1 MGICFL
7 SEGGRK
13 DKIHIDKDKDE
24 DIKNIEE
31 NLLKEKD
38 SKQIENDKSSL
49 DFNILKEKKEEFEN
63 KFYELKKEIKDKQNY
78 YNEIQLFVEKIKT
91 EMSQENQ
98 LDLIYMNYNNIIK
111 QQKLKE
117 NIKKD
122 IFGEIKNIEF
132 FLDTIANNK
141 QNEIESLYKIIEE
154 NLLNLEIQKQNSEIH
169 LSNLENKINNLDVL
183 LKNLETKNNELKI
196 DYYPNNKIQLEQI
209 KKTINNKLIEY
220 KLVKNKFDEIFSYIK
235 KEPKIDEKYLNNSM
249 LLHYP
254 EIENNYKEIINP
266 KNNSQDLLINN
277 FIETCY
283 IYDEFDLYDRNYE
296 YQAVGLSNRVFL
308 EVNEINFFKDRII
321 KIIDFTID
329 NKNVKY
335 TYKNSKLT
343 FETIKLKNLE
353 IKNIHLKYK
362 QSKILTEGQKR
373 QRKIYREDEYGITKN
388 LRGRNA
394 LFNLIIKNDM
404 EIISFDEPIF
414 KKIKEDEYKL
424 EGLIP
429 KEGKITRVILSKKI
443 AKYKVY
449 YKKRIE
455 TKNKNNIKDITLTL
469 HYYFEEGGNKNN
481 DIKINRTTNP
491 QNNITKI
498 SKENRQYKIEFNNIK
513 QKFAEVKI
521 EIDLINI
528 CKGDWLC
535 DLTEEQIEK
544 LIPKDYKTN
553 KKKLKHIA
561 TNIIKTYDEKHKNDL
576 AKITDISKIGKWIKS
591 NIVYNENYKEEKQ
604 ITALEIYQNKIG
616 VCKQFTILYNA
627 LLYSLGYKCIYI
639 SGFAF
644 KDNDNFNLSD
654 AHCWSLV
661 RVNGKWLPFDATW
674 GIFSGKLPACHVFED
689 FFLKKNISSSIE
701 KDNLKHLD
709 EVYGKFIE

>member
-394 LFNLIIKNDM
+394 L
-404 EIISFDEPIF
+404 
-414 KKIKEDEYKL
+414 
-424 EGLIP
+424 
-429 KEGKITRVILSKKI
+429 
-443 AKYKVY
+443 
-449 YKKRIE
+449 
-455 TKNKNNIKDITLTL
+455 
-469 HYYFEEGGNKNN
+469 H
-481 DIKINRTTNP
+481 
-491 QNNITKI
+491 
-498 SKENRQYKIEFNNIK
+498 
-513 QKFAEVKI
+513 
-521 EIDLINI
+521 
-528 CKGDWLC
+528 
-535 DLTEEQIEK
+535 
-544 LIPKDYKTN
+544 
-553 KKKLKHIA
+553 
-561 TNIIKTYDEKHKNDL
+561 
-576 AKITDISKIGKWIKS
+576 
-591 NIVYNENYKEEKQ
+591 
-604 ITALEIYQNKIG
+604 
-616 VCKQFTILYNA
+616 
-627 LLYSLGYKCIYI
+627 
-639 SGFAF
+639 
-644 KDNDNFNLSD
+644 
-654 AHCWSLV
+654 
-661 RVNGKWLPFDATW
+661 
-674 GIFSGKLPACHVFED
+674 
-689 FFLKKNISSSIE
+689 
-701 KDNLKHLD
+701 
-709 EVYGKFIE
+709 

>member
-1 MGICFL
+1 MAFPLKNKLINIIIIFWNNKSPQMGICFL

-38 SKQIENDKSSL
+38 SKQIEKDNNSL

-91 EMSQENQ
+91 EISQENQ
-98 LDLIYMNYNNIIK
+98 LDSIYMNYNNIIK

-122 IFGEIKNIEF
+122 ILDEIKNIEF

-235 KEPKIDEKYLNNSM
+235 KERKIDEKYLNNSM
-249 LLHYP
+249 LLYYP

-343 FETIKLKNLE
+343 FETIKLK
-353 IKNIHLKYK
+353 I
-362 QSKILTEGQKR
+362 
-373 QRKIYREDEYGITKN
+373 
-388 LRGRNA
+388 
-394 LFNLIIKNDM
+394 
-404 EIISFDEPIF
+404 
-414 KKIKEDEYKL
+414 
-424 EGLIP
+424 
-429 KEGKITRVILSKKI
+429 
-443 AKYKVY
+443 
-449 YKKRIE
+449 
-455 TKNKNNIKDITLTL
+455 
-469 HYYFEEGGNKNN
+469 
-481 DIKINRTTNP
+481 
-491 QNNITKI
+491 
-498 SKENRQYKIEFNNIK
+498 
-513 QKFAEVKI
+513 
-521 EIDLINI
+521 
-528 CKGDWLC
+528 
-535 DLTEEQIEK
+535 
-544 LIPKDYKTN
+544 
-553 KKKLKHIA
+553 
-561 TNIIKTYDEKHKNDL
+561 
-576 AKITDISKIGKWIKS
+576 
-591 NIVYNENYKEEKQ
+591 
-604 ITALEIYQNKIG
+604 
-616 VCKQFTILYNA
+616 
-627 LLYSLGYKCIYI
+627 
-639 SGFAF
+639 
-644 KDNDNFNLSD
+644 
-654 AHCWSLV
+654 
-661 RVNGKWLPFDATW
+661 
-674 GIFSGKLPACHVFED
+674 
-689 FFLKKNISSSIE
+689 
-701 KDNLKHLD
+701 
-709 EVYGKFIE
+709 